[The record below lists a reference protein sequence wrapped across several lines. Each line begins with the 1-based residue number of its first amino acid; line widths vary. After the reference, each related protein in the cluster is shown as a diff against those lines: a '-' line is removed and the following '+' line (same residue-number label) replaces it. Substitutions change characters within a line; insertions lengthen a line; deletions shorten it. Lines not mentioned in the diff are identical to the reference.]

1 MHRSIHQLIASET
14 SRDIRHIA
22 RHLES
27 RSETLAAV
35 ALGISITISPW
46 VGLKVTRR
54 WHGASLGRM
63 RWSGLV
69 GLEASPYSVTNPI
82 SACERRT
89 SRRRPPPPRDDAGD
103 VSADLRFEG
112 IAPRDQTET
121 KTVLDHWVCRSRR
134 AVRRRSFS
142 GNVLDLRGRG
152 NCEGE
157 RFHVEKFSD
166 DVDNLPI
173 KKIREP
179 SLPLLLLGHYAGS
192 VISSLYALDRQSDIA
207 GVISEC
213 FAF

>member
-1 MHRSIHQLIASET
+1 M
-14 SRDIRHIA
+14 
-22 RHLES
+22 
-27 RSETLAAV
+27 
-35 ALGISITISPW
+35 
-46 VGLKVTRR
+46 
-54 WHGASLGRM
+54 
-63 RWSGLV
+63 
-69 GLEASPYSVTNPI
+69 
-82 SACERRT
+82 
-89 SRRRPPPPRDDAGD
+89 
-103 VSADLRFEG
+103 SADLRFEG